1 MSVSENP
8 YAPPTSTT
16 SARGIEWMK
25 TDTAALSKTALGLSL
40 VYYGIV
46 LFLLSI
52 ILMFAAAFFA
62 PVLIISIGGIIIGS
76 VLMFVGPLL
85 CLSVPAETNA
95 KGLIIGTVVLQ
106 VINLGFPILPTL
118 GVELSGFQSFAQ
130 IFGVLSAICFVLF
143 MRRLAQFIGR
153 EDLASR
159 ARNVLVLGIVVFL
172 TAIGGFVAI
181 FALMDRAELSFFG
194 IMLVVMLL
202 GLVLFVMY
210 ANLVN
215 ALSKALKSN
224 ESTTSSVATAE

>member
-1 MSVSENP
+1 
-8 YAPPTSTT
+8 
-16 SARGIEWMK
+16 MK
-25 TDTAALSKTALGLSL
+25 TDPAALSKTALGLSL

-46 LFLLSI
+46 LLLLSI
-52 ILMFAAAFFA
+52 ILTFGAAFFPA
-62 PVLIISIGGIIIGS
+62 ALIITFGGIIIAS
-76 VLMFVGPLL
+76 IMMFVGPLF

-95 KGLIIGTVVLQ
+95 KGLIIGTVALQLINFAFAVLPAAG
-106 VINLGFPILPTL
+106 I
-118 GVELSGFQSFAQ
+118 ELSGFEPFAQ

-159 ARNVLVLGIVVFL
+159 ASNVLVLGIVVFL
-172 TAIGGFVAI
+172 TAIGGIVSM
-181 FALMDRAELSFFG
+181 FALGPIGG
-194 IMLVVMLL
+194 ILLLVVMVM

-224 ESTTSSVATAE
+224 ELQMRSNA

>member
-1 MSVSENP
+1 MSNSENP
-8 YAPPTSTT
+8 YAPPAATA
-16 SARGIEWMK
+16 SARGIEWMN
-25 TDTAALSKTALGLSL
+25 TDSAALSKTSLGLSL
-40 VYYGIV
+40 VYYAIV

-52 ILMFAAAFFA
+52 IPTFGMAFFPPA
-62 PVLIISIGGIIIGS
+62 LIITVGGIMIAS
-76 VLMFVGPLL
+76 VMMFVGPLF

-106 VINLGFPILPTL
+106 VINFAFAVLPAA
-118 GVELSGFQSFAQ
+118 GVELSGFESFAQ

-153 EDLASR
+153 EDLANR
-159 ARNVLVLGIVVFL
+159 ASKVLVLGIVVFL
-172 TAIGGFVAI
+172 TAIGEIVSMI
-181 FALMDRAELSFFG
+181 ALGPIAG
-194 IMLVVMLL
+194 ILFLVVLVM

-224 ESTTSSVATAE
+224 ESRTSSVATTE